1 MKINLLILSATSDNR
16 WFKKSAK
23 KFSWFFSNNAFD
35 KWLNDLLGISN
46 TILHAVGVAH
56 VSLSILNRMGFKN
69 IGFLGLDHS
78 FKGNN
83 FFAKSSGASSNNKHW
98 NTGELQKWP
107 SKNVGTVTTNQK
119 FIKSINV
126 MERLIES
133 I

>member
-1 MKINLLILSATSDNR
+1 MV
-16 WFKKSAK
+16 
-23 KFSWFFSNNAFD
+23 FSNNAFD

-83 FFAKSSGASSNNKHW
+83 FAKSSGTSSNKTLEHRRITEMAFKECWYSNYK
-98 NTGELQKWP
+98 P
-107 SKNVGTVTTNQK
+107 K
-119 FIKSINV
+119 FIN
-126 MERLIES
+126 L
-133 I
+133 